1 MAVSAPPNRRPRRAA
16 FTLIELLVV
25 IAILGVLISM
35 LLPAMSAARESSRR
49 AQCLGNLHQLALGLL
64 AYHDQQ
70 RSFPASGEWP
80 DSIPRISMHESTEV
94 GPNWAIRIL
103 PELEQQS
110 LYGKFD
116 LTTPI
121 SRPVNRDAR
130 GAALS
135 VMRCPSD
142 YFVDAP
148 FEGPASA
155 GDAAAMGDNWARGN
169 YAANSGNAPLAG
181 NGQTVPPV
189 DGPTSPG
196 WGDVKRRGALG
207 PNVTVNIRDIE
218 DGSSHTI
225 LLAEVRAGVNRR
237 DRRGVW
243 ALSGAGSSALYWF
256 AWSEGSVGPANGPND
271 RSESSD
277 DIPGCLDIV
286 LEAGGA
292 GGVGLLASEGMT
304 CRFNRGLTGGQA
316 GARSAHPGGVGV
328 AAADGSVHFVADSI
342 ETSER
347 CCSPWDRLVLARDG
361 EMAPEF

>member
-1 MAVSAPPNRRPRRAA
+1 MAVSAPPRGSGRVAA

-25 IAILGVLISM
+25 IAIVGVLVAL
-35 LLPAMSAARESSRR
+35 LLPALSGARESSRR
-49 AQCLGNLHQLALGLL
+49 AQCLGNLHQLAVGML
-64 AYHDQQ
+64 AYHEKH
-70 RSFPASGEWP
+70 RHFPASGEWP
-80 DSIPRISMHESTEV
+80 ESIPRISMHESPEV
-94 GPNWAIRIL
+94 GANWVIRIL

-110 LYGKFD
+110 LYDKFD
-116 LTTPI
+116 LTTAI
-121 SRPVNRDAR
+121 SRPLNREAR
-130 GAALS
+130 GVSLA

-142 YFVDAP
+142 YFLDTP
-148 FEGPASA
+148 FEGPVSG
-155 GDAAAMGDNWARGN
+155 GDAGMGDNWARGN

-181 NGQTVPPV
+181 NGQTVPPI
-189 DGPTSPG
+189 DGPASPG

-292 GGVGLLASEGMT
+292 GGVGLLASEGMP

-316 GARSAHPGGVGV
+316 GARSRHPGGVNV
-328 AAADGSVHFVADSI
+328 AAADGSVHFIADSI
-342 ETSER
+342 QTSER
-347 CCSPWDRLVLARDG
+347 CCSAWDRLVLARDG
-361 EMAPEF
+361 EVAPGF